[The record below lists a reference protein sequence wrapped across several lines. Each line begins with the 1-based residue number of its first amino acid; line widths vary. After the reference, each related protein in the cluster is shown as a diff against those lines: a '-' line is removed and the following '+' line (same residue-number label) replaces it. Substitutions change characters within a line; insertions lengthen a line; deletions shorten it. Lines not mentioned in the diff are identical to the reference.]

1 MEVFNLLN
9 FLMRKVI
16 LSLFFCALNLVVL
29 AQTEF
34 KNLNYNDAL
43 AMAKAEDKMVFIDFY
58 TDWCGPC
65 KRMAKEVFPRKEI
78 GDYLNSRYVCIQLNA
93 EKDGKNLAKTLHVDA
108 YPTFIV
114 LDTTGHPLFRIVGG
128 MDETRFI
135 NRMEENINPEFSPA
149 RVAERYAAGER
160 TPKVIE
166 FYVSSL
172 MRNCKYAEGIDVVED
187 SFNSLSN
194 EQRMREDN
202 LFLYLRYTVDWNND
216 RAQFFI
222 DHHDDFDGATKEKI
236 NKHFIFLYQ
245 NEIKRYFLGSIFQ
258 NKEFNDR
265 QYQILKQKAILLPK
279 EMLKELKPV
288 FKLIEY
294 SAVADYEK
302 YIKTC
307 IVEFDKLDIYK
318 QELLIKNI
326 ARIINNMN
334 YTSQRAV
341 TKFARSQL
349 NKRSSKAVVFT
360 SKLLE
365 ELSQHQE

>member
-1 MEVFNLLN
+1 M
-9 FLMRKVI
+9 
-16 LSLFFCALNLVVL
+16 
-29 AQTEF
+29 Q
-34 KNLNYNDAL
+34 
-43 AMAKAEDKMVFIDFY
+43 
-58 TDWCGPC
+58 PC
-65 KRMAKEVFPRKEI
+65 
-78 GDYLNSRYVCIQLNA
+78 S
-93 EKDGKNLAKTLHVDA
+93 
-108 YPTFIV
+108 
-114 LDTTGHPLFRIVGG
+114 
-128 MDETRFI
+128 
-135 NRMEENINPEFSPA
+135 EE
-149 RVAERYAAGER
+149 
-160 TPKVIE
+160 
-166 FYVSSL
+166 
-172 MRNCKYAEGIDVVED
+172 
-187 SFNSLSN
+187 
-194 EQRMREDN
+194 N